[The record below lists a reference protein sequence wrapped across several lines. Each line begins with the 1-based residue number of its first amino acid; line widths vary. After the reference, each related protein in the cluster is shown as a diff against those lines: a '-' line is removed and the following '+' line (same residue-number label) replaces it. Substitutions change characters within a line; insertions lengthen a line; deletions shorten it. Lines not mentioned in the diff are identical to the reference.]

1 MYLLSFLAVVVVS
14 VFTIGLTVG
23 GVTGSWGGAYLYFD
37 TWSFAMLIILCVPIL
52 IGSGLFKDF
61 NNAFRLAVKIKAKTE
76 TEETEVKQETKK
88 KGKTEASLPEV
99 KHAIEAVSLVR
110 KVLIAGGT
118 FIVLLSLI
126 AIFAYLNPEY
136 YESGMHVVGI
146 NTAVALLPL
155 VYAFAVD
162 IFLLPI
168 ESRLK
173 VRLND
178 MMHQ

>member
-14 VFTIGLTVG
+14 LFTIGFTSVG
-23 GVTGSWGGAYLYFD
+23 IIGNWSGVFLYFD
-37 TWSFAMLIILCVPIL
+37 TWSFAIVIILCVPIL

-61 NNAFRLAVKIKAKTE
+61 NNAFRLAVKVKEKGKAE
-76 TEETEVKQETKK
+76 TEEKEQIKK
-88 KGKTEASLPEV
+88 KEKAEVSLPEV

-118 FIVLLSLI
+118 FIVLVTLISL
-126 AIFAYLNPEY
+126 FAYLNSE
-136 YESGMHVVGI
+136 ELRIIGL

-173 VRLND
+173 VRLSD